1 MWLGHTF
8 SQRNK
13 ATKRAGGEGQRQG
26 GGGGTKFEKGVVGN
40 IAMIRRLFIL
50 WNNVG

>member
-26 GGGGTKFEKGVVGN
+26 GQGGGGGGQNLKKEWQA
-40 IAMIRRLFIL
+40 IQL
-50 WNNVG
+50 